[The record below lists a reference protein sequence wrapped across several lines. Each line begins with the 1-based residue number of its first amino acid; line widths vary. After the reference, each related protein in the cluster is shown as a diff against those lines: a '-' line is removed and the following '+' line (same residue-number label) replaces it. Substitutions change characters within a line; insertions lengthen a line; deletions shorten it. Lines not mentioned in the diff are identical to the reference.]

1 MISAEAAS
9 KAVAD
14 STLDKSV
21 PGKHRVVL
29 DINHTT
35 RVTGAYP
42 IVLVSY
48 DIACPAYTDA
58 NTARFA
64 KSWLSYVTSEE
75 GQAPGDE
82 RDRIRAIARQHRQIR
97 A

>member
-1 MISAEAAS
+1 M
-9 KAVAD
+9 
-14 STLDKSV
+14 
-21 PGKHRVVL
+21 
-29 DINHTT
+29 
-35 RVTGAYP
+35 TGAYP

-75 GQAPGDE
+75 GQAQAMNATGSAPLP
-82 RDRIRAIARQHRQIR
+82 ANIAKYVRESID
-97 A
+97 AMEVK

>member
-1 MISAEAAS
+1 M
-9 KAVAD
+9 
-14 STLDKSV
+14 
-21 PGKHRVVL
+21 VL

-48 DIACPAYTDA
+48 DIACPAYRNE

-64 KSWLSYVTSEE
+64 KSWLDYITSEE
-75 GQAPGDE
+75 GQRWHDE
-82 RDRIRAIARQHRQIR
+82 RHRIRAIARQHRQIR